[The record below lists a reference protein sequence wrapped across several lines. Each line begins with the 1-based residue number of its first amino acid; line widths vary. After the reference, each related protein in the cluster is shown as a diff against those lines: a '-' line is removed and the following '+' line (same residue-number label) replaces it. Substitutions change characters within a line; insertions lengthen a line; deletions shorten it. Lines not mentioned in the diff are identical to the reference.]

1 MTTLTSTRTAAFLA
15 SVSVFFSVCIGA
27 WILSRPERTF
37 HDQGGLTIT
46 FIYFPSTFCI
56 WFLCALLPLAFSCYK
71 LNYSPPGDV
80 SRIKKLHRA
89 TVGLVISG
97 FFLSIGT
104 LFLR

>member
-1 MTTLTSTRTAAFLA
+1 MTILTSTRTAAFLA

-27 WILSRPERTF
+27 WILSRPETTF

-56 WFLCALLPLAFSCYK
+56 WFLCALLPLAFRSYK
-71 LNYSPPGDV
+71 LNCSPPDDV
-80 SRIKKLHRA
+80 TRIKNLRW
-89 TVGLVISG
+89 TTMGLVTIG